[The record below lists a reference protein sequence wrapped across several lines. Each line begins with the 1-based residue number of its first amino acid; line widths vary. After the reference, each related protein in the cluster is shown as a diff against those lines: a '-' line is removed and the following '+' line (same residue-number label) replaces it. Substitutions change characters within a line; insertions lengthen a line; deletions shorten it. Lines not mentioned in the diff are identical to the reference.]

1 MNEIIYAG
9 KHLLTY
15 TVTRH
20 AHTNWEFIYCTSGDG
35 ILIFDDFTLPYQEG
49 NIALIP
55 PYTPHANQSTGGF
68 TNIHVNIA
76 APTLVLK
83 TPTIITDDGNRF
95 ILNAFNGAFYQYS
108 GSPGKQTPLLSAY
121 GELIVRHLAAHLDAP
136 KFSSVVREIVNSIT
150 NNYPDANYELDV
162 YLRSLPFSYDYLRK
176 LFKKELGITP
186 HKFLMDMRLQT
197 AAESL
202 SSDFGDAGN
211 ISEIAHMCG
220 FREPLYFSRVFKNKY
235 GVSPS
240 AYQQRQL
247 ASSSHADSESMKII
261 LPDA

>member
-1 MNEIIYAG
+1 M
-9 KHLLTY
+9 
-15 TVTRH
+15 
-20 AHTNWEFIYCTSGDG
+20 
-35 ILIFDDFTLPYQEG
+35 
-49 NIALIP
+49 
-55 PYTPHANQSTGGF
+55 
-68 TNIHVNIA
+68 
-76 APTLVLK
+76 
-83 TPTIITDDGNRF
+83 
-95 ILNAFNGAFYQYS
+95 
-108 GSPGKQTPLLSAY
+108 
-121 GELIVRHLAAHLDAP
+121 
-136 KFSSVVREIVNSIT
+136 VREIVNSIT
-150 NNYPDANYELDV
+150 NNYPDANFELDV

-176 LFKKELGITP
+176 LFKKELGVTP